1 MTTSTLQRLGDAF
14 YNALFEAWQAEGPA
28 VIERVRREHPAAYLK
43 LIASV
48 LPQQIAIDA
57 EPLEFC
63 ADHDL
68 EALRDFLAG
77 LPDREGKAE

>member
-1 MTTSTLQRLGDAF
+1 MTNSTIQQLGDAF
-14 YNALFEAWQAEGPA
+14 YGAMFEAWQADGPA
-28 VIERVRREHPAAYLK
+28 IIERVRREHPAAYLK

-68 EALRDFLAG
+68 EALRVSIG
-77 LPDREGKAE
+77 AEH